1 MKLPEMVANV
11 DQNMKQLLNET
22 NVNNFIGMFYIVAL
36 TARIPEIMIH
46 NKKQTVKI
54 TL

>member
-1 MKLPEMVANV
+1 
-11 DQNMKQLLNET
+11 
-22 NVNNFIGMFYIVAL
+22 MFYIVAL

-54 TL
+54 TLWYWTWRQ